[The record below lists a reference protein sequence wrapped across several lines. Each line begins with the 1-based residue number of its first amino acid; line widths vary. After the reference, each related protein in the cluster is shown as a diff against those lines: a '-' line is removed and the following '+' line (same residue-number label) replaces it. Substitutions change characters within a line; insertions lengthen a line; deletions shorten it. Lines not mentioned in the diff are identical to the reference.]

1 MNYLQSIGD
10 CTAKLSTPE
19 GELTYWSL
27 KELERKGVIKDLKKV
42 PYSIRVLIEGVLR
55 QRGETISDDDVRNVC
70 SWSPEGNDADI
81 PWIPARVL
89 LQDLTGGAA
98 VTDLA
103 SMREAVAKMGKD
115 PETINPIIPVNLVI
129 DHSIQTDVAGC
140 ADAMIRNEEID
151 FSRNRERYA
160 LFKWAQKSF
169 RNFTAVPPWNGICH
183 QVNIEFLS
191 PLVHVKEV
199 DGRKIAYPDSCFG
212 TDSHT
217 TQVDGLGVA
226 GWGVGGIEAE
236 AVMVGQPSYM
246 RLPDVV
252 GFKLTGKLSPGVT
265 ATDLVLTVVQM
276 LREKGVVGKFVEFY
290 GPGYQSLGVSD
301 RSTIANMAPE
311 YGATMGYCPIDGKTM
326 DYLRLTGRKEEHVQT
341 VEQYEKEQLLW
352 YDPENIPEYS
362 DTLELDLSTVE
373 PSAAGHKRPQDRI
386 PISQMKERFADTL
399 QALGVKTQRMGD
411 GEKMGDGSVAI
422 ASITSCTNTANPSV
436 MIAAGL
442 VAKKAYELGIKPKKY
457 VKTSLA
463 PGSKAVTDYLTRSGL
478 QKYLDAEGFQN
489 CGYGCMT
496 CIGNSGPLSDEVTQ
510 MIKKDDLAVAAVASS
525 NRNFEGRIHPLV
537 KANYLMSPP
546 LVVCFAIAGRV
557 DIDLDKEPLA
567 VKDGKQIFMRDI
579 WPSDEEVQKIMDEY
593 VTKQA
598 FENGYKNIY
607 EGSDLWNSIEVPDSP
622 LFKWDPKST
631 YIRNPPYFE
640 HLADAPKIESVHSAR
655 CLVKV
660 GDSITTD
667 HISPAGQFSE
677 DTSAGRY
684 LISLGVQRKDF
695 NSYGSRRANH
705 EVMVRGTFANVRLR
719 NQLAPGTEGG
729 YSKYVPDGSVDF
741 VYETSRKYLKDG
753 TPLIVLAGKD
763 YGMGSS
769 RDWAAK
775 GPLLLGVRAVIA
787 ESFERIHR
795 SNLVGMGIVP
805 LQFKAGEN
813 AAGLGLDGT
822 ESFDIDLEGLA
833 PKKIV
838 QVVATK
844 KDGSKIKFETVC
856 RADVPIEIQY
866 IANGGILPFVLRR
879 MIAQ

>member
-1 MNYLQSIGD
+1 MVAIGE
-10 CTAKLSTPE
+10 CTKTIKTPE
-19 GELTYWSL
+19 GELTVFSL
-27 KELERKGVIKDLKKV
+27 RELESKGIIKDLSKV
-42 PYSIRVLIEGVLR
+42 PYSIKVLIEGVLR
-55 QRGETISDDDVRNVC
+55 QRGETISDDDVVNVA
-70 SWSPEGNDADI
+70 SWSPKGNTADI

-115 PETINPIIPVNLVI
+115 PQAINPIIPVNLVI
-129 DHSIQTDVAGC
+129 DHSVQTDVSGC
-140 ADAMIRNEEID
+140 ADARARNEEID
-151 FSRNRERYA
+151 FSRNKERYA

-183 QVNIEFLS
+183 QVNIEYLS
-191 PLVHVKEV
+191 PLVHVREEN
-199 DGRKIAYPDSCFG
+199 GRKIAYPDSCFG

-246 RLPDVV
+246 SLPDVI
-252 GFKLTGKLSPGVT
+252 GFRLTGKLRPGVN

-276 LREKGVVGKFVEFY
+276 LRKKGVVGKFVEFF
-290 GPGYQSLGVSD
+290 GPGYQSLDVSD

-311 YGATMGYCPIDGKTM
+311 YGATMGFCPVDSRTM
-326 DYLRLTGRKEEHVQT
+326 DYMRLTNRSDAHIETCEI
-341 VEQYEKEQLLW
+341 YAKEQTLW
-352 YDPENIPEYS
+352 YDPEHIPEYT
-362 DTLELDLSTVE
+362 DTLELDLGDVV
-373 PSAAGHKRPQDRI
+373 PSVAGHKRPQDRI
-386 PISQMKERFADTL
+386 PLTDMKQEFAKTL
-399 QALGVKTQRMGD
+399 EALGVKSQRVGE
-411 GEKMGDGSVAI
+411 GEKMGDGSVTI

-442 VAKKAYELGIKPKKY
+442 VAKKACEFGIRPRKY

-463 PGSKAVTDYLTRSGL
+463 PGSKAVTDYLDKSGL
-478 QKYLDAEGFQN
+478 QKYLDEQGFQN

-496 CIGNSGPLSDEVTQ
+496 CIGNSGPLSDEVTS

-546 LVVCFAIAGRV
+546 LVVCFALAGRV
-557 DIDLDKEPLA
+557 DIDMENEPIA
-567 VKDGKQIFMRDI
+567 EKDGRKIFLKDL
-579 WPSDEEVQKIMDEY
+579 WPSDEEIREIMAKY
-593 VTKQA
+593 VNRDA
-598 FENGYKNIY
+598 FKAGYDNIY
-607 EGSDLWNSIEVPDSP
+607 AGSGPWNSIPVSDSP
-622 LFKWDPKST
+622 LFAWDEKST

-640 HLADAPKIESVHSAR
+640 HLGDEPCIESVKGAR
-655 CLVKV
+655 CLAKL

-667 HISPAGQFSE
+667 HISPAGAFGE
-677 DTSAGRY
+677 DSSAGKY
-684 LISLGVQRKDF
+684 LISLGVQKKDF

-705 EVMVRGTFANVRLR
+705 EIMARGTFANVRLR
-719 NQLAPGTEGG
+719 NMIAPGTEGG
-729 YSKYVPDGSVDF
+729 YSKHMPDGKVDF
-741 VYETSRKYLKDG
+741 MFETSERYQNENV
-753 TPLIVLAGKD
+753 PLIVVAGKD

-775 GPLLLGVRAVIA
+775 GPLLLGVKAVIA

-805 LQFKAGEN
+805 LQFQDGQN
-813 AAGLGLDGT
+813 AASLGLDGS
-822 ESFDIDLEGLA
+822 EVYDIDLSGLS
-833 PKKIV
+833 PKKLV
-838 QVVATK
+838 PVTATK
-844 KDGSKIKFETVC
+844 ADGSKVSFKAVC

-879 MIAQ
+879 MIA